1 MAKTKKILAVLLTL
15 CMLISLFTVIPT
27 VQAKEVEGNT
37 TQSDAD
43 KVSASASKITSP
55 SDFSWDNANVY
66 FLLTDRFYNG
76 NTENDHSYGRGL
88 DQNGQVV
95 QAKTDIGNF
104 HGGDF
109 AGITAKINEGYF
121 DKLGVN
127 ALWVSAPY
135 EQIHGYCIGGSGS
148 SSFPH
153 YAYHG
158 YYALDFSQ
166 TDANFGTEEEFEKM
180 VDTAHEHGIRIVL
193 DIVMNHV
200 GYNTL
205 ADMAQY
211 GFGTVKSGWESGYY
225 SASLTDSTYH
235 QYIDYNANK
244 DDWAKWW
251 GSNWLRAGL
260 AGYKEGSG
268 DLTGSQSLLPDVKT
282 ESTEIVDIP
291 EVLKTKWTQENTFA
305 SKQAELDNYFSTT
318 GKPKTVRNY
327 LVFWLSQWVEKYG
340 VDGFRCDTAKH
351 VELESWKALKD
362 QCVESLETW
371 RKNNPDKPGAD
382 WDESFWT
389 TGECFP
395 HYLSYDNYYTK
406 GGFDSMI
413 NFSFN
418 KSGSFNDRG
427 KGMPDVSSI
436 NSTYEEYANALNTND
451 NFNVLTYLSSHDT
464 SLCRT
469 NLIYQGS
476 AFQLLPGGI
485 QIFYGDE
492 TNRPL
497 STDRYARSKD
507 HAVRTDMN
515 WDSIDNNVLEH
526 WQKVG
531 TFRNNHIS
539 VGAGSH
545 TTLTATSGAAFV
557 REYNKDGV
565 SDKIAACIGA
575 DANTDVTITLNGAF
589 ADGTVLRNTYDNTS
603 ATVSDGKVTF
613 NSGANGT
620 ILLEEGTQ
628 LIGDVDLDEDI
639 NVKDATLIQLYVA
652 NLSKLNEDQVIAADV
667 DASGNVDV
675 KDATYIQL
683 YCANLS
689 VEGINIGGYN

>member
-1 MAKTKKILAVLLTL
+1 MLKTKRIMAVVLTL
-15 CMLISLFTVIPT
+15 CMLISLFTIVPT
-27 VQAKEVEGNT
+27 VQAKINDKNT
-37 TQSDAD
+37 TQADAES
-43 KVSASASKITSP
+43 VSSSVSKITSP
-55 SDFSWDNANVY
+55 SDFSWDNASVY

-76 NTENDHSYGRGL
+76 NTSNDHSYGRGL
-88 DQNGQVV
+88 DQNGQVIN
-95 QAKTDIGNF
+95 ANTDAAFF

-109 AGITAKINEGYF
+109 EGITKKINEGYF

-127 ALWVSAPY
+127 ALWISAPY

-148 SSFPH
+148 KSFPH
-153 YAYHG
+153 YSYHG

-205 ADMAQY
+205 ADMSQY
-211 GFGTVKSGWESGYY
+211 GFGTLKSGWESGYY
-225 SASLTDSTYH
+225 SAALNDSTYH
-235 QYIDYNANK
+235 QFIDYKSNK

-251 GSNWLRAGL
+251 GSSWLRAGL
-260 AGYKEGSG
+260 AGYVEGSG
-268 DLTGSQSLLPDVKT
+268 DLMGSQEYLPDVKT
-282 ESTEIVDIP
+282 ESSEIVDIP
-291 EVLKTKWTQENTFA
+291 EVLKTKWTQENTLA

-318 GKPKTVRNY
+318 GKSKTVRNY

-351 VELESWKALKD
+351 VELDSWKALKE
-362 QCVESLETW
+362 QCLDSLETW
-371 RKNNPDKPGAD
+371 RKNNPTKPGAD
-382 WDESFWT
+382 WDESFWM

-395 HYLSYDNYYTK
+395 HYLTYDSYYTD

-418 KSGSFNDRG
+418 KSGTFNDRA
-427 KGMPDVSSI
+427 KGVPDVNSI
-436 NSTYEEYANALNTND
+436 NETYEEYAEKLNTND

-469 NLIYQGS
+469 DLIYQGS

-497 STDRYARSKD
+497 LTDKYARAKD
-507 HAVRTDMN
+507 HALRSDMN
-515 WDSIDNNVLEH
+515 WDSIDNDILQH

-531 TFRNNHIS
+531 TFRNKHIS

-545 TTLTATSGAAFV
+545 TSLTATSGAAFA
-557 REYNKDGV
+557 RNYDKDGV
-565 SDKIAACIGA
+565 SDKIVACIGA
-575 DANTDVTITLNGAF
+575 EPNTNVTITLNGAF
-589 ADGTVLRNTYDNTS
+589 EDGTVLRNTYDNAS

-620 ILLEEGTQ
+620 ILLEEGSQ
-628 LIGDVDLDEDI
+628 LIGDVDLDNDI
-639 NVKDATLIQLYVA
+639 NVKDATLIQLYAA
-652 NLSKLNEDQVIAADV
+652 NLNTLDEAQLIAADV
-667 DASGNVDV
+667 DNSGNVDV

-689 VEGINIGGYN
+689 VDGINIGQYK

>member
-1 MAKTKKILAVLLTL
+1 MLKTKRIMAVVLTL
-15 CMLISLFTVIPT
+15 CMLISLFTIVPT
-27 VQAKEVEGNT
+27 VQAKINDKNT
-37 TQSDAD
+37 TQADAES
-43 KVSASASKITSP
+43 VSSSVSKITSP
-55 SDFSWDNANVY
+55 SDFSWDNASVY

-76 NTENDHSYGRGL
+76 NTSNDHSYGRGL
-88 DQNGQVV
+88 DQNGQVIN
-95 QAKTDIGNF
+95 ANTDAAFF

-109 AGITAKINEGYF
+109 EGITKKINEGYF

-127 ALWVSAPY
+127 ALWISAPY

-148 SSFPH
+148 KSFPH
-153 YAYHG
+153 YSYHG

-205 ADMAQY
+205 ADMSQY
-211 GFGTVKSGWESGYY
+211 GFGTLKSGWESGYY
-225 SASLTDSTYH
+225 SAALNDSTYH
-235 QYIDYNANK
+235 QFIDYKSNK

-251 GSNWLRAGL
+251 GSSWLRAGL
-260 AGYKEGSG
+260 AGYVEGSG
-268 DLTGSQSLLPDVKT
+268 DLMGSQEYLPDVKT
-282 ESTEIVDIP
+282 ESSEIVDIP
-291 EVLKTKWTQENTFA
+291 EVLKTKWTQENTLA

-318 GKPKTVRNY
+318 GKSKTVRNY

-351 VELESWKALKD
+351 VELDSWKALKE
-362 QCVESLETW
+362 QCLDSLETW
-371 RKNNPDKPGAD
+371 RKNNPTKPGAD
-382 WDESFWT
+382 WDESFWM

-395 HYLSYDNYYTK
+395 HYLTYDGYYTN

-418 KSGSFNDRG
+418 RTGAFNDKG
-427 KGMPDVSSI
+427 KGVPDVNSI
-436 NSTYEEYANALNTND
+436 NETYEEYAKKLNTND

-469 NLIYQGS
+469 DLIYQGS

-497 STDRYARSKD
+497 LTDKYARAKD
-507 HAVRTDMN
+507 HALRSDMN
-515 WDSIDNNVLEH
+515 WDSIDNDILQH

-531 TFRNNHIS
+531 TFRNKHIS

-545 TTLTATSGAAFV
+545 TSLTATSGAAFA
-557 REYNKDGV
+557 RTYDKDSV
-565 SDKIAACIGA
+565 SDKIVACIGA
-575 DANTDVTITLNGAF
+575 EPNTNVTITLTGAF
-589 ADGTVLRNTYDNTS
+589 EDGTVLRNTYNNAS

-620 ILLEEGTQ
+620 ILLEEGSQ
-628 LIGDVDLDEDI
+628 LIGDVDLDNDI
-639 NVKDATLIQLYVA
+639 NVKDATLIQLYAA
-652 NLSKLNEDQVIAADV
+652 NLNTLDEAQLIAADV
-667 DASGNVDV
+667 DNSGNVDV

-689 VEGINIGGYN
+689 VDGINIGQYK